1 MKEQQIN
8 FCIEKIQ
15 EMLHVINPEKQWT
28 IKYFYPKDMNDFM
41 PYSPWDVQRHHLFVH
56 DEYFLI
62 LDDNGILYAVNVTG
76 DSVLTAVEELMLLL
90 SKKF

>member
-1 MKEQQIN
+1 MKERQIN

-15 EMLHVINPEKQWT
+15 EMLQLINSEKKWT
-28 IKYFYPKDMNDFM
+28 IKYFYPKDFHEFE
-41 PYSPWDVQRHHLFVH
+41 PYSPWDVQRHHLFVN

-62 LDDNGILYAVNVTG
+62 MDDDGILYAVNVTG